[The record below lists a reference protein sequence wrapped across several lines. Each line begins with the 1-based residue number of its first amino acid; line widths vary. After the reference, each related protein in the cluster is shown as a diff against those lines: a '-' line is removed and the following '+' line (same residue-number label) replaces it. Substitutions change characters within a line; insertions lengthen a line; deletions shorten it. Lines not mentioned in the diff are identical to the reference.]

1 MNDSTQPDVM
11 ANVITILLGCVAA
24 FVSIGRKIDRSR
36 TKHSWLW
43 LSTEIGSCI
52 LAGFI
57 GYESYPSI
65 QSVSMLSWMPQSVF
79 TILCVYSG
87 SRLVIYLEEKAN
99 NAFPS

>member
-1 MNDSTQPDVM
+1 MADSTQPDVL

-36 TKHSWLW
+36 TKLSWLW

-57 GYESYPSI
+57 GYDSYPII
-65 QSVSMLSWMPQSVF
+65 QSVPMLSWMHKPVF
-79 TILCVYSG
+79 VVLCVYSG
-87 SRLVIYLEEKAN
+87 SRLVIHLEEKAN
-99 NAFPS
+99 KAFPS

>member
-1 MNDSTQPDVM
+1 MDDSTKPDVM
-11 ANVITILLGCVAA
+11 AIVITILLGCVAA

-36 TKHSWLW
+36 TQFSWLW

-65 QSVSMLSWMPQSVF
+65 QSVSLLSWMPKSVF
-79 TILCVYSG
+79 VILCVYSG
-87 SRLVIYLEEKAN
+87 ARLVILLEEKAN

>member
-1 MNDSTQPDVM
+1 MDNSTQPDVL
-11 ANVITILLGCVAA
+11 ANVITLLLGCVAA

-36 TKHSWLW
+36 TKFSWLW

-65 QSVSMLSWMPQSVF
+65 QSVSMLSWMPKSVF
-79 TILCVYSG
+79 VILCVYSG
-87 SRLVIYLEEKAN
+87 SKLVALLEERAN
-99 NAFPS
+99 KAFPS

>member
-1 MNDSTQPDVM
+1 MNDSTQPDVL

-36 TKHSWLW
+36 TKHSGLW

-57 GYESYPSI
+57 GYEYYPSI
-65 QSVSMLSWMPQSVF
+65 QSVSMLSWMPKSVF
-79 TILCVYSG
+79 VILCVYSG
-87 SRLVIYLEEKAN
+87 SRLVIHLEEKAN
-99 NAFPS
+99 KAFPS

>member
-1 MNDSTQPDVM
+1 MGDSTQPDVL
-11 ANVITILLGCVAA
+11 ANIITILLGCVAA

-36 TKHSWLW
+36 TKLSWLW

-65 QSVSMLSWMPQSVF
+65 QAVSMLSWMPKSVF
-79 TILCVYSG
+79 VILCVYSG
-87 SRLVIYLEEKAN
+87 SRLVIHLEEKAN
-99 NAFPS
+99 KAFPS

>member
-1 MNDSTQPDVM
+1 MNDSTQPDVL
-11 ANVITILLGCVAA
+11 ANVVTILLGCVAA

-36 TKHSWLW
+36 TQFSWLW

-79 TILCVYSG
+79 VILCVYSG
-87 SRLVIYLEEKAN
+87 SRLVSHLEDKAN
-99 NAFPS
+99 KAFPS

>member
-1 MNDSTQPDVM
+1 MDDSTKPDVL

-36 TKHSWLW
+36 TKLSWLW

-57 GYESYPSI
+57 GYESYPII
-65 QSVSMLSWMPQSVF
+65 QSVSMLSWMPKSVF

-87 SRLVIYLEEKAN
+87 SRLVILLEEKAN
-99 NAFPS
+99 KAFPS

>member
-1 MNDSTQPDVM
+1 MSDSTQPGVL

-65 QSVSMLSWMPQSVF
+65 QSIPMLSWMPRSVF
-79 TILCVYSG
+79 IILCVYSG
-87 SRLVIYLEEKAN
+87 SRLVIHLEEKAN
-99 NAFPS
+99 KAFPS

>member
-1 MNDSTQPDVM
+1 MNDSTQPDVL

-65 QSVSMLSWMPQSVF
+65 LAVSMLSWMPKSVF
-79 TILCVYSG
+79 IILCVYSG
-87 SRLVIYLEEKAN
+87 SRLVIHLEKEAN
-99 NAFPS
+99 KAFPS

>member
-1 MNDSTQPDVM
+1 MDGSTKPDVM

-36 TKHSWLW
+36 TQFSWLW

-57 GYESYPSI
+57 GYESYSSI
-65 QSVSMLSWMPQSVF
+65 QNVSMLTWMPKSVF
-79 TILCVYSG
+79 IILCVYSG
-87 SRLVIYLEEKAN
+87 SRLVILLEEKAN
-99 NAFPS
+99 KAFPS

>member
-36 TKHSWLW
+36 SQFSRLW

-65 QSVSMLSWMPQSVF
+65 QSVSLLSWMPQSVF
-79 TILCVYSG
+79 VILCVYSG
-87 SRLVIYLEEKAN
+87 SRLVILLEERAN
-99 NAFPS
+99 KAFPS

>member
-36 TKHSWLW
+36 TQFSWLW

-65 QSVSMLSWMPQSVF
+65 QSISMLSWMPQSVF
-79 TILCVYSG
+79 VILCVYSG
-87 SRLVIYLEEKAN
+87 SRLVIHLEERAN
-99 NAFPS
+99 KAFPS

>member
-1 MNDSTQPDVM
+1 MNDSTQPDVL

-36 TKHSWLW
+36 TKFSWLW

-65 QSVSMLSWMPQSVF
+65 QSVSMLSWVPQSVF
-79 TILCVYSG
+79 TVLCVYSG
-87 SRLVIYLEEKAN
+87 SRLVIHLEEKAN
-99 NAFPS
+99 KAFPS

>member
-1 MNDSTQPDVM
+1 MDDSIQPDVM

-36 TKHSWLW
+36 TKFSWLW

-57 GYESYPSI
+57 GYASYPSI
-65 QSVSMLSWMPQSVF
+65 QTVSMLLWMPKSVF
-79 TILCVYSG
+79 VILCVYSG
-87 SRLVIYLEEKAN
+87 SRLVTHLEERAN
-99 NAFPS
+99 KAFPS

>member
-1 MNDSTQPDVM
+1 MDASTKPDVM
-11 ANVITILLGCVAA
+11 AIVITILLGCVAA

-36 TKHSWLW
+36 TQFSWLW

-65 QSVSMLSWMPQSVF
+65 QAVSMFSWMPKSVF
-79 TILCVYSG
+79 IILCVYSG
-87 SRLVIYLEEKAN
+87 SRLVTLLEERAN
-99 NAFPS
+99 KAFPS

>member
-1 MNDSTQPDVM
+1 MDDSTQPGVM

-36 TKHSWLW
+36 KQFSWLW

-57 GYESYPSI
+57 GYESY
-65 QSVSMLSWMPQSVF
+65 LVF
-79 TILCVYSG
+79 NLYPCFLG
-87 SRLVIYLEEKAN
+87 CLNQCL
-99 NAFPS
+99 

>member
-1 MNDSTQPDVM
+1 MGDSTQPDVL

-36 TKHSWLW
+36 TKLSWLW

-57 GYESYPSI
+57 GFESYPNV
-65 QSVSMLSWMPQSVF
+65 QAVSMLSWMPQSVF
-79 TILCVYSG
+79 VILCVYSG
-87 SRLVIYLEEKAN
+87 SRLVSHLEDKAN
-99 NAFPS
+99 KAFPS

>member
-1 MNDSTQPDVM
+1 MNDSTQPDVL

-36 TKHSWLW
+36 TKLSWLW

-79 TILCVYSG
+79 TVLCVYSG
-87 SRLVIYLEEKAN
+87 SRLVIHLEEKAN
-99 NAFPS
+99 KAFPS

>member
-1 MNDSTQPDVM
+1 MDDSTQPDVM

-57 GYESYPSI
+57 GYESYPNI
-65 QSVSMLSWMPQSVF
+65 QTVFMLSWMPQSVF
-79 TILCVYSG
+79 VILCVYSG
-87 SRLVIYLEEKAN
+87 SRLVIHLEEKAN
-99 NAFPS
+99 KAFPS

>member
-1 MNDSTQPDVM
+1 MGGSTQPDVM

-36 TKHSWLW
+36 TKFSWLW

-65 QSVSMLSWMPQSVF
+65 QSVPMLSWMPQSVF
-79 TILCVYSG
+79 VILCVYSG
-87 SRLVIYLEEKAN
+87 SRLVLHLEEKAN
-99 NAFPS
+99 KAFPS

>member
-1 MNDSTQPDVM
+1 MDASTKPDVM
-11 ANVITILLGCVAA
+11 AIVITILLGCVAA

-36 TKHSWLW
+36 TQFSWLW

-65 QSVSMLSWMPQSVF
+65 QNVSMLSWMPQSVF
-79 TILCVYSG
+79 VILCVYSG
-87 SRLVIYLEEKAN
+87 SRLVILLEERAN
-99 NAFPS
+99 KAFPS

>member
-1 MNDSTQPDVM
+1 MDGSTRPDVM
-11 ANVITILLGCVAA
+11 ANVITFLLGCVAA

-36 TKHSWLW
+36 TKLSWLW
-43 LSTEIGSCI
+43 LSTEIGSRI

-65 QSVSMLSWMPQSVF
+65 QNVSMLSWMPKSVF

-87 SRLVIYLEEKAN
+87 SRLVILLEDRAN
-99 NAFPS
+99 KAFPS

>member
-1 MNDSTQPDVM
+1 MGDSTQPDVL
-11 ANVITILLGCVAA
+11 ANIITILLGCVAA

-36 TKHSWLW
+36 TKFSWLW

-65 QSVSMLSWMPQSVF
+65 QAISMLSWMPQSVF
-79 TILCVYSG
+79 TVLCVYSG
-87 SRLVIYLEEKAN
+87 SRLVIHLEEKAN
-99 NAFPS
+99 KAFPS

>member
-1 MNDSTQPDVM
+1 MGGSTKPDVM
-11 ANVITILLGCVAA
+11 ANVITFLLGCIAA

-65 QSVSMLSWMPQSVF
+65 QAVSALSWMPQSVF
-79 TILCVYSG
+79 VILCVYSG
-87 SRLVIYLEEKAN
+87 SRLVLHLEERAN
-99 NAFPS
+99 KAFPS

>member
-65 QSVSMLSWMPQSVF
+65 QPVPLLSWMPKSVF
-79 TILCVYSG
+79 VILCVYSG
-87 SRLVIYLEEKAN
+87 SRLVIHLEEKAN
-99 NAFPS
+99 KAFPS

>member
-1 MNDSTQPDVM
+1 MDDSSHPDVL
-11 ANVITILLGCVAA
+11 ADVITILLGCVAA

-36 TKHSWLW
+36 TKLSWLW

-65 QSVSMLSWMPQSVF
+65 QTVSMLSWMPKSVF
-79 TILCVYSG
+79 VILCVYSG
-87 SRLVIYLEEKAN
+87 SRLVILLEERAN
-99 NAFPS
+99 KAFPS

>member
-1 MNDSTQPDVM
+1 MGNSTQPDVL
-11 ANVITILLGCVAA
+11 ANVITLLLGCVAA

-36 TKHSWLW
+36 TQFSWLW

-65 QSVSMLSWMPQSVF
+65 QTVSMLSWMPKSVF
-79 TILCVYSG
+79 VILCVYSG
-87 SRLVIYLEEKAN
+87 SRLVTLLEDRAN
-99 NAFPS
+99 KAFPS

>member
-1 MNDSTQPDVM
+1 MDDSTQPDVM

-65 QSVSMLSWMPQSVF
+65 QAVSMLSWMPKSVF
-79 TILCVYSG
+79 TVLCVYSG
-87 SRLVIYLEEKAN
+87 SRLVLHLEDKAN
-99 NAFPS
+99 KAFPS